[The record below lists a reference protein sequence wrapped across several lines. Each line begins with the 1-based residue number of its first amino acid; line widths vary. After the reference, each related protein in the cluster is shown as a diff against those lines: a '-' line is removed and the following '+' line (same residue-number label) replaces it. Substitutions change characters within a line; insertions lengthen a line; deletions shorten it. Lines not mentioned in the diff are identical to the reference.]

1 MIKNINLEKNHMT
14 SRTTALAAIAITSIA
29 LASLTLSGC
38 TSTPSTGTSD
48 YTSTAESGT
57 DATDA
62 TDVTGTETDTVTM
75 PAVPGDYTVSGAIGK
90 APTVDLAPA
99 SGNVSALYSRDI
111 VTGKGAAVTA
121 ADTVTVQYVGI
132 GAQTK
137 TKFDSSWDRGQ
148 PAQFGLN
155 QVIAGWTQGL
165 VGMKVGGRRLL
176 VIPADLAYGA
186 TPPTS
191 AIKPNETLVFVVDL
205 ISVP

>member
-1 MIKNINLEKNHMT
+1 MT
-14 SRTTALAAIAITSIA
+14 PRTKALAAIALTSIA
-29 LASLTLSGC
+29 LVLASCSSTPT
-38 TSTPSTGTSD
+38 TSTTD
-48 YTSTAESGT
+48 YSSTAESGT
-57 DATDA
+57 DATD
-62 TDVTGTETDTVTM
+62 VTGTETNTVTM
-75 PAVPGDYTVSGAIGK
+75 PAVPGDYTVSEATGK
-90 APTVDLAPA
+90 APTVDLAPG